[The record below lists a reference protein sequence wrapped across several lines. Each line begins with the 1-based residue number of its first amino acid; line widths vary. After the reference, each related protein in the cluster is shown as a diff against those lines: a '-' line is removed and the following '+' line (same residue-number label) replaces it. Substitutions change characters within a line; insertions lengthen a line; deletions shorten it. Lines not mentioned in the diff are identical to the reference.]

1 MSYFRINRTALE
13 RRPLYIHMEQWKE
26 IEEFPQYE
34 VSNHGRV
41 RNANTRRIL
50 QTNFDE
56 KGRERLILYKGNK
69 QYSRKIH
76 RLVADAFCDQYY
88 EGLDVT
94 HADGDVRNNHA
105 DNLEWRFR
113 SDIARRS
120 YKRHG
125 RKQTHSMKRI
135 LCVETGVIY
144 ESIQQASEEMNM
156 SRTVISRII
165 NARSFCSKDG
175 YHFVWVE

>member
-1 MSYFRINRTALE
+1 
-13 RRPLYIHMEQWKE
+13 MEQWRE

-34 VSNHGRV
+34 VSNKGRV
-41 RNANTRRIL
+41 RNGKTKRIL
-50 QTNFDE
+50 RTNLDE

-76 RLVADAFCDQYY
+76 RLVADAFCEKYY
-88 EGLDVT
+88 DGLDVT
-94 HADGDVRNNHA
+94 HADGDVRNNDA
-105 DNLEWRFR
+105 DNLEWRYR

-120 YKRHG
+120 FRRHG

-135 LCVETGVIY
+135 LCVETGILY
-144 ESIQQASEEMNM
+144 ESIAQASEDMNI

-165 NARSFCSKDG
+165 NSRSFSSKEG
-175 YHFVWVE
+175 YHFIWVD